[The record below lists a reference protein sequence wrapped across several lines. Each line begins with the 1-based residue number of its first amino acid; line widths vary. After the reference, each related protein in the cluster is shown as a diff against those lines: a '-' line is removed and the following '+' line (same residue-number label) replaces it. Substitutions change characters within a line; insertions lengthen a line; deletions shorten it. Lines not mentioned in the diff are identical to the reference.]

1 MNINGVRRRER
12 DQRLFPDIRF
22 TCNGFITKW
31 IVGATFGGDFESTG
45 NLPEL
50 QVWQSA
56 GGSSF
61 TKRNFSIFPITDI
74 PFTNVYEY
82 TLTSPLEFQEG
93 DILGVYQQRQGDSQ
107 LVMYYQDDDGPDN
120 YRQNGLTAALSTFT
134 LMDARDYDYPLV
146 TVEIST
152 PGIVLID
159 QFNILSNIMSASL
172 LQ

>member
-1 MNINGVRRRER
+1 MNINRVRRRER

-31 IVGATFGGDFESTG
+31 IVGATIRGDLSNAG
-45 NLPEL
+45 RLPEL
-50 QVWQSA
+50 QVWHSA
-56 GGSSF
+56 GGSSL
-61 TKRNFSIFPITDI
+61 TKRNFSIFTITNV

-93 DILGVYQQRQGDSQ
+93 DILGVYQPRQRDSQ
-107 LVMYYQDDDGPDN
+107 LVVYYQEDDGPDN
-120 YRQNGLTAALSTFT
+120 YRQNGDTALSTFT
-134 LMDARDYDYPLV
+134 LMDARDFDYPLV

-152 PGIVLID
+152 PGIVLTD
-159 QFNILSNIMSASL
+159 QFDTLSNSTSASL

>member
-1 MNINGVRRRER
+1 MNINRVQRRER

-31 IVGATFGGDFESTG
+31 IVGATLNEDLIDTGG
-45 NLPEL
+45 LPEL
-50 QVWQSA
+50 QVWRSA
-56 GGSSF
+56 GGDSF
-61 TKRNFSIFPITDI
+61 TKRNFNIFTITNV

-93 DILGVYQQRQGDSQ
+93 DILGVYQPRQSDSQ
-107 LVMYYQDDDGPDN
+107 LVVYYQEDDGPGN
-120 YRQNGLTAALSTFT
+120 YRQNRLNTALSTFT
-134 LMDARDYDYPLV
+134 LMDARDFDYPLV

-152 PGIVLID
+152 LGIVLID
-159 QFNILSNIMSASL
+159 QFDTCSDIMSASL